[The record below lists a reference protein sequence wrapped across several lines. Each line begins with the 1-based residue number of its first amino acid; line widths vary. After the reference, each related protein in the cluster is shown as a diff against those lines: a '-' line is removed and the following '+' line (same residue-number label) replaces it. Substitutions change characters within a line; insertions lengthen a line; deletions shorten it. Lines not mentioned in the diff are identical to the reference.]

1 MRRKLNLFFTTS
13 LLLSSSMSLLAFT
26 IDTNNIS
33 INNFA
38 NNNVDTKTATKYA
51 NETSIVGKSLLIA
64 KNKGFNTNNLLND
77 MYNQTPSI
85 QIDNLTGKNTGNDF
99 INDWTSNLDGN
110 SINTIQSLFQRNGI
124 NQSKVDAI
132 TNNINNYSSYHDILP
147 MLKNYLNNSILS
159 NDDTVNMI
167 DGMLKN
173 IKNLIPNIN
182 DYLSYTNYIPIITN
196 TIDELLADWDQEDNF
211 SGNTTFE
218 K

>member
-110 SINTIQSLFQRNGI
+110 SINTIQALFQRNGI

-132 TNNINNYSSYHDILP
+132 TNNINSYNSYRDILP

-173 IKNLIPNIN
+173 IKI
-182 DYLSYTNYIPIITN
+182 
-196 TIDELLADWDQEDNF
+196 
-211 SGNTTFE
+211 
-218 K
+218 